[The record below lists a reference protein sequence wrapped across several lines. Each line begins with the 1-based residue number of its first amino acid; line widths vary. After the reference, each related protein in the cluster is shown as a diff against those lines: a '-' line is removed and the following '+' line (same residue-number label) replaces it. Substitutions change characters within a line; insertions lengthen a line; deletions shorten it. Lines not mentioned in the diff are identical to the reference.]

1 MKSFFIFNQKFET
14 VPFLIVSLCVLALI
28 GLGNWQLKRLKEKE
42 NFIAKIELNIKNPP
56 IEMVNLQIVPELY
69 AKIEVQGHFLDGEN
83 IFLYGR
89 RSAYPE
95 KDGYYLLSP
104 FKDTLGNIYLVSRAW
119 IPQSAKGNISSFK
132 SKSEETITAFV
143 MPGEE
148 KRIFIPD
155 NDKKNNIWFTLDL
168 NEASQKL
175 GITKKDFY
183 LMQVNSKDLPE
194 GAFPLTSTYLNVI
207 RNDHLE
213 YAITWYSLA
222 GFLCIIYFLYNKN
235 KANRFRRY

>member
-1 MKSFFIFNQKFET
+1 M
-14 VPFLIVSLCVLALI
+14 VD
-28 GLGNWQLKRLKEKE
+28 LKT
-42 NFIAKIELNIKNPP
+42 A
-56 IEMVNLQIVPELY
+56 PELY
-69 AKIEVQGHFLDGEN
+69 AKIKVQGHFLDGEN

-104 FKDTLGNIYLVSRAW
+104 FKDKLVNVYLVSRAW
-119 IPQSAKGNISSFK
+119 IPQSVKGSISSFK

-155 NDKKNNIWFTLDL
+155 NDEKNNIWFTLDL
-168 NEASQKL
+168 QEASQKL

-183 LMQVNSKDLPE
+183 LMQVNSTNLPD

-222 GFLCIIYFLYNKN
+222 GFLSIIYFLYNK
-235 KANRFRRY
+235 KQS

>member
-14 VPFLIVSLCVLALI
+14 VPFLVVFLSILALI

-42 NFIAKIELNIKNPP
+42 NFIAKIELNIKNSPVG
-56 IEMVNLQIVPELY
+56 MVGLKTAPELY
-69 AKIEVQGHFLDGEN
+69 AKIKVQGHFLDDEN

-104 FKDTLGNIYLVSRAW
+104 FKDKLGNVYLVSRAW
-119 IPQSAKGNISSFK
+119 IPQSVKGSISSFK

-155 NDKKNNIWFTLDL
+155 NDEKNNIWFTLDL
-168 NEASQKL
+168 QEASQKL

-183 LMQVNSKDLPE
+183 LMQVNSTNLPD

-222 GFLCIIYFLYNKN
+222 GFLSIIYFLYNK
-235 KANRFRRY
+235 KQS

>member
-1 MKSFFIFNQKFET
+1 MKSFFIFNQKFEA
-14 VPFLIVSLCVLALI
+14 VPFLVVSLCVLALI
-28 GLGNWQLKRLKEKE
+28 CLGNWQLKRLKEKE
-42 NFIAKIELNIKNPP
+42 NFIVKIELNIKNPP
-56 IEMVNLQIVPELY
+56 IEMVDLKTAPELY
-69 AKIEVQGHFLDGEN
+69 AKIKVQGHFLDGEN

-104 FKDTLGNIYLVSRAW
+104 FEDKLGNIYLVSRAW
-119 IPQSAKGNISSFK
+119 IPQSVKASISSFK

-168 NEASQKL
+168 QEASQKL

-183 LMQVNSKDLPE
+183 LMQVNSTDLPD
-194 GAFPLTSTYLNVI
+194 GAFPLISTYLNVI

-222 GFLCIIYFLYNKN
+222 GFLCIIYFLYNKKQN
-235 KANRFRRY
+235 